1 MLPLGNDLSE
11 AIQQIDFN
19 LVAGFR
25 LLKQVLPIA
34 NGKPRVVDGVL
45 TKAYVYIALPEFL
58 HAGHAPAFGVG
69 VLPPLEVGAFSWQ
82 GNKVQSGLLEQSHHA
97 KRIGAVCRRQD
108 LNLRPSSSEGTISD
122 RGLGLVG
129 LKRPRSKSKT
139 CSAKTYLA
147 VAIATCGFGRLAP
160 V

>member
-34 NGKPRVVDGVL
+34 NRKPRVVDGVL

-58 HAGHAPAFGVG
+58 RVGHASAFEGRCLAALVG
-69 VLPPLEVGAFSWQ
+69 VHSLLWEGDNLNGHFILKLLT
-82 GNKVQSGLLEQSHHA
+82 NLHHGL
-97 KRIGAVCRRQD
+97 
-108 LNLRPSSSEGTISD
+108 
-122 RGLGLVG
+122 
-129 LKRPRSKSKT
+129 
-139 CSAKTYLA
+139 
-147 VAIATCGFGRLAP
+147 
-160 V
+160 